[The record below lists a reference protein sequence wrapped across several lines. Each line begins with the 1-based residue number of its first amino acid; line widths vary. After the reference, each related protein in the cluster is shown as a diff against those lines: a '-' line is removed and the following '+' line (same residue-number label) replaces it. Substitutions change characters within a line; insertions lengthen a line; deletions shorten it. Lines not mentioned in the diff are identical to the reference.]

1 MRKILC
7 VVVLAVLGLAFST
20 TEAEAGCRRGGR
32 ERGCRERK
40 ERCHRERGR
49 RRHRGNGGCEYCS
62 NGCGNGGEVIV
73 VTPPDAPRPPE
84 PPKKMPPKE
93 PLPMPKPEP
102 KKVL

>member
-40 ERCHRERGR
+40 VRCHRERGR

-73 VTPPDAPRPPE
+73 VKDAPVVKPPE
-84 PPKKMPPKE
+84 PPKK
-93 PLPMPKPEP
+93 LPSPKPEP
-102 KKVL
+102 IPEPNPKKVL